1 MLKPIIAVGAL
12 TIVPGWRRPCRPGSI
27 HLTPETTLIRRENPA
42 LTSTSPRYGDDD
54 MPRSNATRRSI
65 AVIAAAIATLS
76 GASSVQAQTAP
87 DYAAISREI
96 GVWNDNSLASA
107 AMART
112 HASAFDRDIQPY
124 TNLERQRVFRRAN
137 TLLSA
142 SRTNCEVTNAARL
155 GRTERQRDIVEVACA
170 NGYGYIL
177 VDGSAP
183 AAFDCLQIAQATVVV
198 QRERSRRG
206 VGVQCMLDENG
217 G

>member
-1 MLKPIIAVGAL
+1 
-12 TIVPGWRRPCRPGSI
+12 
-27 HLTPETTLIRRENPA
+27 
-42 LTSTSPRYGDDD
+42 

-76 GASSVQAQTAP
+76 GAASAHAQTAP
-87 DYAAISREI
+87 DYAALDRQS
-96 GVWNDNSLASA
+96 GVWNDRPGASA

-112 HASAFDRDIQPY
+112 LARAFDRDIQPY
-124 TNLERQRVFRRAN
+124 TNLERQRVFRRAD

-142 SRTNCEVTNAARL
+142 SGTNCDVTDAAQL

-177 VDGSAP
+177 VDGSTP
-183 AAFDCLQIAQATVVV
+183 AAFDCLQIAQATAVV

-206 VGVQCMLDENG
+206 VGVQCTLDENG